1 MKKTLIIALAGLML
15 FAFTQCG
22 GNGKEKE
29 TKSDQAV
36 EETTTVEE
44 ATTLEGTQE
53 FLDNMELF
61 NQIEKSIKDAQ
72 TCEELEGAVFGIVG
86 MAMANSQKEYSEQES
101 ITEEE
106 KEKLDDLGDELQE
119 LIESKM
125 EELGCEEDS
134 DSL

>member
-1 MKKTLIIALAGLML
+1 MKKTLIIALAGMMM

-29 TKSDQAV
+29 TKNEQP
-36 EETTTVEE
+36 VEE
-44 ATTLEGTQE
+44 ATIVEGSQE

-61 NQIEKSIKDAQ
+61 NQMEKSIKDAQ
-72 TCEELEGAVFGIVG
+72 TCEELQGAVLGMFG
-86 MAMANSQKEYSEQES
+86 MAMANSQKEYSEQEA

-106 KEKLDDLGDELQE
+106 QEKLDDLGDELQE
-119 LIESKM
+119 LIESKV
-125 EELGCEEDS
+125 EELGCEKDD